1 MTNPPSPPNFS
12 DSSKSPNSVNPLGSK
27 KPKHNRRSGDAKP
40 PAEPIVDTSTIEELK
55 VSADTNSMLV
65 TSESVFGHQPWSHLV
80 RAELGLILDSDV
92 FIRTM
97 RGQKEALERTRELPH
112 RLRMLLML
120 IDGRRSVG
128 AFRAAMTNYRSLD
141 ESLDMLMKMSLI
153 ERLPLRLDQ

>member
-1 MTNPPSPPNFS
+1 MSNPPSPPNFS
-12 DSSKSPNSVNPLGSK
+12 DSPKSPNSVSASGPK
-27 KPKHNRRSGDAKP
+27 KPKYNRRSGDVKL
-40 PAEPIVDTSTIEELK
+40 PAEPIVDDSAKDNPK
-55 VSADTNSMLV
+55 VSADTNSIPV